1 MRFIECKNVFL
12 IPTMH
17 LLLTLMI
24 IIPANVHAGDTTKI
38 KEGLDSSDWHV
49 RLAAVEKLA
58 HRSDEE
64 AVNLLLLVAGT
75 RTEYWPVKIK
85 AILLLGETKDPRAK
99 KLLLSIF
106 NDSMLHWECPSIKTY
121 TARALG
127 NFKDDR
133 RVLKSLIEGL
143 DDHEKITREASI
155 QSLAKIGN
163 PEAVPHIIEHLNE
176 DSFAIKL
183 SAIEALEA
191 IGDPQA
197 IVPLQKVSENDTDAF
212 IRSRAQEALYTL
224 KGSQ

>member
-1 MRFIECKNVFL
+1 MKYLKYKNILL
-12 IPTMH
+12 IPSI
-17 LLLTLMI
+17 LLTLMI
-24 IIPANVHAGDTTKI
+24 LIPANVHAGDTAKI
-38 KEGLDSSDWHV
+38 KEDLDSSDWHV

-64 AVNLLLLVAGT
+64 SVNLLLTVAGT

-106 NDSMLHWECPSIKTY
+106 NDSMLNWECPSIKTY
-121 TARALG
+121 TATALG
-127 NFKDDR
+127 NFKGDP
-133 RVLKSLIEGL
+133 RVLESLVEGL

-155 QSLAKIGN
+155 QSLGKIGN
-163 PEAVPHIIEHLNE
+163 PEAVPYIIEHLNE

-183 SAIEALEA
+183 SAIEALER

-197 IVPLQKVSENDTDAF
+197 IVPLQKIAENDADAF
-212 IRSRAQEALYTL
+212 IRSSAIEALDSLT
-224 KGSQ
+224 GSQ